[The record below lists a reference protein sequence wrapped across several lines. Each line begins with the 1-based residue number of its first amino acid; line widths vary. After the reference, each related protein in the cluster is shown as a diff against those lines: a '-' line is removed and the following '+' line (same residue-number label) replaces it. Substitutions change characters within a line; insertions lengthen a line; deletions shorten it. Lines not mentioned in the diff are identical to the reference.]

1 MKKITIPTTVKD
13 GKLVGNREMVT
24 RAIGSFE
31 GLPINL
37 TIERRSKKR
46 SNEQNAFYWACW
58 IPLIQTAIYNEWG
71 ELYNPNEVHTLLKTT
86 CNYEE
91 RVNPATGEVVRVPKS
106 STKLTTYEWE
116 KEFKQQ
122 IRQLCI
128 DFFGL
133 DLPEPISDEK

>member
-1 MKKITIPTTVKD
+1 MPFIGLAGYHSYRPLSITS
-13 GKLVGNREMVT
+13 G
-24 RAIGSFE
+24 
-31 GLPINL
+31 
-37 TIERRSKKR
+37 
-46 SNEQNAFYWACW
+46 
-58 IPLIQTAIYNEWG
+58 G

-122 IRQLCI
+122 IRQLCM

-133 DLPEPISDEK
+133 DLPEPEDN

>member
-1 MKKITIPTTVKD
+1 
-13 GKLVGNREMVT
+13 MVT

-37 TIERRSKKR
+37 TIERRSKRR

-71 ELYNPNEVHTLLKTT
+71 ELYNPNEVHTMLKTT

-91 RVNPATGEVVRVPKS
+91 HVNPATGEVVRVPKS

-122 IRQLCI
+122 IRQLCM

-133 DLPEPISDEK
+133 DLPEPISDEE